1 MSRPTDT
8 EIRTAIEYA
17 LRHHPL
23 EEEVEGDEGS
33 YVNEITDVET
43 LLPFV
48 NCLLSELGVI

>member
-17 LRHHPL
+17 LRRHPL

-33 YVNEITDVET
+33 YVNEITDAET
-43 LLPFV
+43 LVPFA
-48 NCLLSELGVI
+48 NCLLAELGVI